1 MTPQE
6 FAERITG
13 QEYPFAL
20 AEPEL
25 AKQHGL
31 VALWGLSDDLLEV
44 DGLFRDEASAWDG
57 VTCQVDTQGILEIN
71 EDGTFCGDEPET
83 IEECRRW
90 VRRYDASIQ
99 VKVEWCP
106 DPYLSWRI
114 TADDVP
120 NKDKATF
127 VVLEDGEPN
136 CEGLVI
142 RLSPFSETHPTHLV
156 VSGRIG

>member
-25 AKQHGL
+25 AKENGF
-31 VALWGLSDDLLEV
+31 VVLWGQSDDSLEV
-44 DGLFRDEASAWDG
+44 DGLVRDKASAWDG
-57 VTCQVDTQGILEIN
+57 VTCRIDKEGVLEIN
-71 EDGTFCGDEPET
+71 EDGTFCSDEPET
-83 IEECRRW
+83 IEECRDW

-99 VKVEWCP
+99 VKAEWCP
-106 DPYLSWRI
+106 DAYLRWRS
-114 TADDVP
+114 TADDDP
-120 NKDKATF
+120 SKDKAIF
-127 VVLEDGEPN
+127 VVLEDGQPN

-142 RLSPFSETHPTHLV
+142 QMSPKPAPPTL
-156 VSGRIG
+156 